1 MYQDGLIERIKIFYS
16 LNQSVLLHLLSKF
29 LAFLAFIAFK
39 GLKRPKK
46 AEKKTFAKWLRIVQF
61 GEKSNKKNFP
71 SQNFFD
77 LCDLGESRSLTVV
90 AFYWEKSDFLGSRRL
105 VLKKVLVAILC
116 FFVRCSLIHISV
128 LGQKG
133 SHIMVWSPCLM
144 VRTRRISTQGRDEEV
159 Y

>member
-1 MYQDGLIERIKIFYS
+1 MYYCLLNDHYIPSSNSCSITSLLTHWNNRVKLKNFYW
-16 LNQSVLLHLLSKF
+16 LKQSVLIHLLSKI
-29 LAFLAFIAFK
+29 LAFSAFVAFK

-90 AFYWEKSDFLGSRRL
+90 AFYWEKSDFWGSRRL

-116 FFVRCSLIHISV
+116 FFVRCSL
-128 LGQKG
+128 LQ
-133 SHIMVWSPCLM
+133 
-144 VRTRRISTQGRDEEV
+144 
-159 Y
+159 

>member
-1 MYQDGLIERIKIFYS
+1 MTHQCENCNQLPIVLLSRLKLKIFYS

-90 AFYWEKSDFLGSRRL
+90 AFYWEKSDFWGSRRL

-116 FFVRCSLIHISV
+116 FFVRCSLLSYESDIFQFWH
-128 LGQKG
+128 
-133 SHIMVWSPCLM
+133 
-144 VRTRRISTQGRDEEV
+144 TRGL
-159 Y
+159 

>member
-1 MYQDGLIERIKIFYS
+1 MKKDKLLSNQSNYYHEHEKKTKDSIPKCTTLPIGTRLKLKNFYS
-16 LNQSVLLHLLSKF
+16 LKQSVLIHLLSKI
-29 LAFLAFIAFK
+29 LAFLAFMAFK

-90 AFYWEKSDFLGSRRL
+90 AFFWEKSDFWGSRRL
-105 VLKKVLVAILC
+105 VLKKVLVSIFC
-116 FFVRCSLIHISV
+116 FLASCSLMYTMH
-128 LGQKG
+128 
-133 SHIMVWSPCLM
+133 
-144 VRTRRISTQGRDEEV
+144 
-159 Y
+159 